1 MKSSTIGFGDTP
13 VQMLDNGT
21 IATQLPAA
29 AFGTVVAPP
38 GALGLKIGTHADGHA
53 CILEVESGSP
63 LAGKVGIGDGV
74 MEVDGDD
81 TAQHTHEELVAYLA
95 TKPGDAKTLRMRA
108 PLHTV
113 VGNECAERHH
123 RSDPRPQAS
132 SVPACVRLLLSPR
145 PRAEAALLGLSL
157 ADERALQEKPLKRSE
172 AIAAAL
178 KVAEGIKAAEGT
190 GEYLVQVGVAP
201 ARRHTL
207 DLGGYFAAPARRPP
221 LTLFHE
227 LRGFYDQGY
236 RLHCV
241 RTALQRTMRARDWG
255 CQQLFDSID
264 ADGDGCIDARELRGA
279 LEATGIRVRAME
291 LDALVEVCV
300 EMTGRPGSGSLHN
313 NERGTAAR
321 DGEWSVAEGV
331 GPSTTAT
338 RMTAAAR
345 WMAMDDDGA
354 A

>member
-1 MKSSTIGFGDTP
+1 M
-13 VQMLDNGT
+13 
-21 IATQLPAA
+21 
-29 AFGTVVAPP
+29 
-38 GALGLKIGTHADGHA
+38 
-53 CILEVESGSP
+53 
-63 LAGKVGIGDGV
+63 
-74 MEVDGDD
+74 
-81 TAQHTHEELVAYLA
+81 
-95 TKPGDAKTLRMRA
+95 
-108 PLHTV
+108 
-113 VGNECAERHH
+113 
-123 RSDPRPQAS
+123 
-132 SVPACVRLLLSPR
+132 RLLLSPR

-157 ADERALQEKPLKRSE
+157 ADERALQEKPLKRNVAIVINASE
-172 AIAAAL
+172 QSEEAAAL

-190 GEYLVQVGVAP
+190 GEYLVRVGVAP

-321 DGEWSVAEGV
+321 DG
-331 GPSTTAT
+331 
-338 RMTAAAR
+338 
-345 WMAMDDDGA
+345 
-354 A
+354 